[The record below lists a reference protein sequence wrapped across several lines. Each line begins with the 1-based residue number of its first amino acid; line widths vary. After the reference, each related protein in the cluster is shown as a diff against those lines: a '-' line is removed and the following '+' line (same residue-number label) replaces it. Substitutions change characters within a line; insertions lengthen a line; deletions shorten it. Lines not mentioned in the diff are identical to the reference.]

1 MEFDDFDDIPD
12 LDEEDPYLSPVDDGM
27 TTCKITLVKYDKSI
41 ASPSTTYWALP
52 KLYSV
57 DANNNIRVW
66 EIMFDGQFLTIL
78 HGRLDGKLI
87 TDTERVVPKS
97 KRTLNEQAWL
107 RATKRYNDKLV
118 GDGYRE
124 SIEELSSTNEIAYWN
139 QNPNV
144 MRAQKYTPGT
154 TKLEFPVE
162 VSIKYDGE
170 RVVAYV
176 GPDGDI
182 VLRSRKGRVFSHLT
196 HIKSELSYI
205 FDDYPHLVLDG
216 ELYIHGAP
224 LQEIR
229 GIISTTTHV
238 HARSKEV
245 DMQIFDIIVGSGEI
259 PDDAPYSD
267 RYKFMKSLGEKHNSL
282 VSIKVAPSYSCADHW
297 QITTLHDGFV
307 SQGYEGAMIRVP
319 TAPYSRTRS
328 RNLLKYKQ
336 FDDEEGTIID
346 VLDCRILDG
355 REQGLAIFKIL
366 RDNGVEFNCRPS
378 GNFELRRLWL
388 QHKHVILYSENGIP
402 LNRRYTFKYFGNNKD
417 GTPNI
422 ATGVAFR
429 DERDLPSIEY
439 KDLLAIGKNE
449 RKTIV
454 HDW

>member
-1 MEFDDFDDIPD
+1 MDDFDDVPD
-12 LDEEDPYLSPVDDGM
+12 LDEEEPYTPPIDDGM
-27 TTCKITLVKYDKSI
+27 TTCQITLVKYDKSI
-41 ASPSTTYWALP
+41 TSPSTTYWVLP
-52 KLYSV
+52 KLYSK
-57 DANNNIRVW
+57 DAHGKIRVW

-87 TDTERVVPKS
+87 TDTERVIPKS

-107 RATKRYNDKLV
+107 RATKRYNDKLT

-124 SIEELSSTNEIAYWN
+124 SIDDLSTTSKIPYWN

-144 MRAQKYTPGT
+144 MRAQKYTPGAT
-154 TKLEFPVE
+154 NLQFPVE

-170 RVVAYV
+170 RVVAYI
-176 GPDGDI
+176 GPDGSI

-205 FDDYPHLVLDG
+205 FDDYPQLVLDG
-216 ELYIHGAP
+216 ELYIHGTP

-245 DMQIFDIIVGSGEI
+245 DMQIFDVITGSDA
-259 PDDAPYSD
+259 DDAPYSQ
-267 RYKFMKSLGEKHNSL
+267 RYEFMQSLEAKYKHL
-282 VSIKVAPSYSCADHW
+282 VSIKVAPSYDCYTHQ
-297 QITTLHDGFV
+297 QITALHDEFV
-307 SQGYEGAMIRVP
+307 ADGYEGAMIRIP

-328 RNLLKYKQ
+328 KNLLKYKQ
-336 FDDEEGTIID
+336 FDDEEGTVID

-355 REQGLAIFKIL
+355 REQGLAIFRIL

-388 QHKHVILYSENGIP
+388 QHKHRILYNEDGTP
-402 LNRRYTFKYFGNNKD
+402 MNRRYTFKYFGNNKD

-439 KDLLAIGKNE
+439 EDLLAIGKDE
-449 RKTIV
+449 RKTV
-454 HDW
+454 VCDY